1 MGNLRDDAVAFMF
14 LFKCIKLSLAFRVNV
29 EFQFGRG

>member
-1 MGNLRDDAVAFMF
+1 MDNLWDDGVAYMF
-14 LFKCIKLSLAFRVNV
+14 LKCIKLSLAFRVNV